1 MAVRP
6 FFLDIDVYGKKDRIR
21 TGTRN
26 KMGDHTINVYQRDK
40 GEITRPIYIRQ
51 YSTEDL
57 NEETQ
62 EWEHHLHTDV
72 YYQGE
77 CILRHVTKY

>member
-1 MAVRP
+1 MAVYP
-6 FFLDIDVYGKKDRIR
+6 FYISTDADGRSTPIAC
-21 TGTRN
+21 GTRR
-26 KMGDHTINVYQRDK
+26 KDGDMTTTIYQRDN
-40 GEITRPIYIRQ
+40 GSITEPFEIRQ

-57 NEETQ
+57 NEETG

-77 CILRHVTKY
+77 VIKSHVTKY